1 MAAFALDSP
10 LTIQTLFRPDGP
22 LASHIDGF
30 KARAPQLAMAEAVAR
45 AINGGGRLLVEAGTG
60 TGKTYAYL
68 VPALESGKRVVISTG
83 SKNLQEQLF
92 YRDLPTVAGALAYT
106 PPVALLKGR
115 SNYLCIERMNR
126 LLSES
131 HLQKAEVLSDLVK
144 VKSWSTATLT
154 GDVGD
159 IPGLQEN
166 AEILPHITST
176 NENCLGRD
184 CPYYD
189 DCHLVVARR
198 RAMDAQ
204 VVVINHHLFF
214 ADMAVKDTGFG
225 ELVPEAQVYV
235 FDEAHQLPEIA
246 TNYFGKSVGSRTI
259 QDLAQDIQLAY
270 RAEAQDMAQLGKAAD
285 RLGIASQDLRLAF
298 GVDGG
303 RGNTRDLLRQPLWA
317 QALARLNDALG
328 LCYEVLKLALGRGEQ
343 LDHAF
348 ERISELRTRLEEVLA
363 IDQTGFSY
371 WYDCSRLHFTLN
383 LTPLSVA
390 ERFGAEVLRPEVAWI
405 FTSATLTVDNCF
417 AHFVAEMG
425 LTGSAEL
432 ILDSP
437 FDYAEQ
443 ARLCVPRFLPEP
455 NAFGRGEQLAN
466 LMIPLINRTPGGCFF
481 LCTSHQ
487 VMRQVAEVLRRE
499 IGRTVLLQG
508 EDNKQRLLKSFVEN
522 GRAVLVATSSFW
534 EGIDVRGAAL
544 SCVIIDKLPFAS
556 PDDPLLKARVD
567 DCKLKGGD
575 PFADIQLPKAVIALK
590 QGVGRLIR
598 DRTDHGVLV
607 ICDPRMVNKPYGA
620 TFIKSLP
627 PIPRTRD
634 LDTLGHFFGREAA
647 VEPGEPPF
655 ELKGTPT

>member
-1 MAAFALDSP
+1 M
-10 LTIQTLFRPDGP
+10 TIQTLFKPDGP

-30 KARAPQLAMAEAVAR
+30 KARAPQLEMAEAVAH
-45 AINGGGRLLVEAGTG
+45 AIKSGGRLLVEAGTG

-92 YRDLPTVAGALAYT
+92 YRDLPTITGALSYT

-131 HLQKAEVLSDLVK
+131 HLQKPEILNDLVK
-144 VKSWSTATLT
+144 VKSWSTATDN

-166 AEILPHITST
+166 AEILAHVTST
-176 NENCLGRD
+176 NDNCLGRD

-270 RAEAQDMAQLGKAAD
+270 RAEAHDMAQLGKAAD
-285 RLGIASQDLRLAF
+285 RLAIASQDLRLAF

-303 RGNTRDLLRQPLWA
+303 RGNTRDMLRQPLWG
-317 QALARLNDALG
+317 QALARLNDAIG

-348 ERISELRTRLEEVLA
+348 ERISELRTRLGEVLA
-363 IDQTGFSY
+363 VNQTGFSY

-390 ERFGAEVLRPEVAWI
+390 ERFSAEVQRPEVAWV
-405 FTSATLTVDNCF
+405 FTSATLTVDMRF
-417 AHFVAEMG
+417 DHFKAELG
-425 LTGSAEL
+425 LAGSAEL

-437 FDYAEQ
+437 FDYGEQ
-443 ARLCVPRFLPEP
+443 ARLCVPRYLPEP

-466 LMIPLINRTPGGCFF
+466 LMIPLINKTPGGCFF

-508 EDNKQRLLKSFVEN
+508 EDNKQRLLKEFVEN

-567 DCKLKGGD
+567 DCKLMGGD
-575 PFADIQLPKAVIALK
+575 PFAELQLPKAVIALK

-598 DRTDHGVLV
+598 DRSDHGVLV

-627 PIPRTRD
+627 AIPRTRE
-634 LDTLGHFFGREAA
+634 LGTLGSFFDRTER
-647 VEPGEPPF
+647 GE
-655 ELKGTPT
+655 

>member
-1 MAAFALDSP
+1 M
-10 LTIQTLFRPDGP
+10 TIQTLFKPDGP

-30 KARAPQLAMAEAVAR
+30 KARAPQLEMAEAVAR
-45 AINGGGRLLVEAGTG
+45 AIKSGGRLLVEAGTG

-92 YRDLPTVAGALAYT
+92 YRDLPTITGALSYT

-131 HLQKAEVLSDLVK
+131 HLQKPEVLNDLVK
-144 VKSWSTATLT
+144 VKSWSTATDN

-166 AEILPHITST
+166 AEILAHVTST
-176 NENCLGRD
+176 NDNCLGRD
-184 CPYYD
+184 CPYYN

-270 RAEAQDMAQLGKAAD
+270 RAEAHDMAQLGKAAD
-285 RLGIASQDLRLAF
+285 RLAIASQDLRLAF

-303 RGNTRDLLRQPLWA
+303 RGNTRDMLRQPLWG
-317 QALARLNDALG
+317 QALARLNDAIG

-348 ERISELRTRLEEVLA
+348 ERISELRTRLGEVLA
-363 IDQTGFSY
+363 VNQTGFSY

-390 ERFGAEVLRPEVAWI
+390 ERFSAEVQRPEVAWV
-405 FTSATLTVDNCF
+405 FTSATLTVDMRF
-417 AHFVAEMG
+417 DHFKAELG
-425 LTGSAEL
+425 LAGSAEL

-437 FDYAEQ
+437 FDYGEQ
-443 ARLCVPRFLPEP
+443 ARLCVPRYLPEP
-455 NAFGRGEQLAN
+455 NSFGRGEQLAN
-466 LMIPLINRTPGGCFF
+466 LMIPLINKTPGGCFF

-508 EDNKQRLLKSFVEN
+508 EDNKQRLLKEFVEN

-567 DCKLKGGD
+567 DCKFKGGD
-575 PFADIQLPKAVIALK
+575 PFAELQLPKAVIALK

-598 DRTDHGVLV
+598 DRSDHGVLV

-627 PIPRTRD
+627 AIPRTRE
-634 LDTLGHFFGREAA
+634 LGTLGSFFDRTER
-647 VEPGEPPF
+647 GEQVCRQ
-655 ELKGTPT
+655 LTDLNNG

>member
-1 MAAFALDSP
+1 MHYQSRFRSTFGIMAAFARDPP
-10 LTIQTLFRPDGP
+10 LTIQTLFKPDGP
-22 LASHIDGF
+22 LASHIEGF
-30 KARAPQLAMAEAVAR
+30 KARAPQLEMAEAVAR
-45 AINGGGRLLVEAGTG
+45 AIKSGGRLLVEAGTG

-92 YRDLPTVAGALAYT
+92 YRDLPTITGALSYT

-131 HLQKAEVLSDLVK
+131 HLQKPEILSDLVK
-144 VKSWSTATLT
+144 VKSWSTATDN

-166 AEILPHITST
+166 AEILAHVTST
-176 NENCLGRD
+176 NDNCLGRD

-259 QDLAQDIQLAY
+259 LDLAQDIQLAY
-270 RAEAQDMAQLGKAAD
+270 RAEAHDMGQLGKAAD
-285 RLGIASQDLRLAF
+285 RLSIASQDLRLAF
-298 GVDGG
+298 GIDGG
-303 RGNTRDLLRQPLWA
+303 RGNTRDILRQPLWG
-317 QALARLNDALG
+317 QALARLNDAIG

-348 ERISELRTRLEEVLA
+348 ERVCELRTRLGEVLA
-363 IDQTGFSY
+363 VNQTGFSY
-371 WYDCSRLHFTLN
+371 WYDCSRLHFSLN

-390 ERFGAEVLRPEVAWI
+390 ERFGAEVQKPEVAWI
-405 FTSATLTVDNCF
+405 FTSATLTVDMRF
-417 AHFVAEMG
+417 DHFKAELG
-425 LTGSAEL
+425 LAGSAEL

-466 LMIPLINRTPGGCFF
+466 LMIPLINKTPGGCFF

-508 EDNKQRLLKSFVEN
+508 EDNKQRLLKTFVEN

-575 PFADIQLPKAVIALK
+575 PFAELQLPKAVIALK

-598 DRTDHGVLV
+598 DRSDHGVLV

-627 PIPRTRD
+627 AIPRTRE
-634 LDTLGHFFGREAA
+634 LESLGSFFDRGA
-647 VEPGEPPF
+647 
-655 ELKGTPT
+655 

>member
-1 MAAFALDSP
+1 M
-10 LTIQTLFRPDGP
+10 TIQTLFKPDGP

-30 KARAPQLAMAEAVAR
+30 KARAPQLEMAEAVAG
-45 AINGGGRLLVEAGTG
+45 AIKSGGRLLVEAGTG

-92 YRDLPTVAGALAYT
+92 YRDLPTITGALSYT

-131 HLQKAEVLSDLVK
+131 HLQKPEILNDLVK
-144 VKSWSTATLT
+144 VKSWSTATDN

-166 AEILPHITST
+166 AEILAHVTST
-176 NENCLGRD
+176 NDNCLGRD

-225 ELVPEAQVYV
+225 ELAPEAQVYV

-270 RAEAQDMAQLGKAAD
+270 RAEAHDMAQLGKAAD
-285 RLGIASQDLRLAF
+285 RLAIASQDLRLAF

-303 RGNTRDLLRQPLWA
+303 RGNTRDMLRQPLWG
-317 QALARLNDALG
+317 QALARLNDAIG

-348 ERISELRTRLEEVLA
+348 ERISELRTRLGEVLA
-363 IDQTGFSY
+363 VNQTGFSY

-390 ERFGAEVLRPEVAWI
+390 ERFSAEVQRPEVAWV
-405 FTSATLTVDNCF
+405 FTSATLTVDMRF
-417 AHFVAEMG
+417 DHFKAELG
-425 LTGSAEL
+425 LAGSAEL

-437 FDYAEQ
+437 FDYGEQ
-443 ARLCVPRFLPEP
+443 ARLCVPRYLPEP

-466 LMIPLINRTPGGCFF
+466 LMIPLINKTPGGCFF

-508 EDNKQRLLKSFVEN
+508 EDNKQRLLKEFVEN

-575 PFADIQLPKAVIALK
+575 PFSELQLPKAVIALK

-598 DRTDHGVLV
+598 DRSDHGVLV

-627 PIPRTRD
+627 AIPRTRE
-634 LDTLGHFFGREAA
+634 LGTLGSFFDRTER
-647 VEPGEPPF
+647 GE
-655 ELKGTPT
+655 

>member
-1 MAAFALDSP
+1 MLRDAL
-10 LTIQTLFRPDGP
+10 LTIQTLFKPDGP

-30 KARAPQLAMAEAVAR
+30 KARAPQLEMAEAVAR
-45 AINGGGRLLVEAGTG
+45 AIKSGGRLLVEAGTG

-92 YRDLPTVAGALAYT
+92 YRDLPTITGALSYT

-131 HLQKAEVLSDLVK
+131 HLQKPEILNDLVK
-144 VKSWSTATLT
+144 VKSWSTATDN

-166 AEILPHITST
+166 AEILAHVTST
-176 NENCLGRD
+176 NDNCLGRD

-270 RAEAQDMAQLGKAAD
+270 RAEAHDMAQLGKAAD
-285 RLGIASQDLRLAF
+285 RLAIASQDLRLAF

-303 RGNTRDLLRQPLWA
+303 RGNTRDMLRQPLWG
-317 QALARLNDALG
+317 QALARLNDAIG

-348 ERISELRTRLEEVLA
+348 ERISELRARLGEVLA
-363 IDQTGFSY
+363 VNQTGFSY

-390 ERFGAEVLRPEVAWI
+390 ERFSAEVQRPEVAWV
-405 FTSATLTVDNCF
+405 FTSATLTVDMRF
-417 AHFVAEMG
+417 DHFKAELG
-425 LTGSAEL
+425 LAGSAEL

-437 FDYAEQ
+437 FDYGEQ
-443 ARLCVPRFLPEP
+443 ARLCVPRYLPEP

-466 LMIPLINRTPGGCFF
+466 LMIPLINKTPGGCFF

-508 EDNKQRLLKSFVEN
+508 EDNKQRLLKEFVEN

-575 PFADIQLPKAVIALK
+575 PFAELQLPKAVIALK

-598 DRTDHGVLV
+598 DRSDHGVLV

-627 PIPRTRD
+627 AIPRTRE
-634 LDTLGHFFGREAA
+634 LGTLGSFFDRTER
-647 VEPGEPPF
+647 GE
-655 ELKGTPT
+655 

>member
-1 MAAFALDSP
+1 MAAFARDAP
-10 LTIQTLFRPDGP
+10 LTIQTLFKPDGP

-30 KARAPQLAMAEAVAR
+30 KARAPQLDMAEAVAR
-45 AINGGGRLLVEAGTG
+45 AIKSGGRLLVEAGTG

-92 YRDLPTVAGALAYT
+92 YRDLPTITGALSYT

-131 HLQKAEVLSDLVK
+131 HLQKPEILSDLVK
-144 VKSWSTATLT
+144 VKSWSTATDN

-166 AEILPHITST
+166 AEILAHVTST
-176 NENCLGRD
+176 NDNCLGRD

-225 ELVPEAQVYV
+225 ELVPESQVYV

-259 QDLAQDIQLAY
+259 LDLAQDIQLAY
-270 RAEAQDMAQLGKAAD
+270 RAEAHDMGQLGKAAD
-285 RLGIASQDLRLAF
+285 RLSIASQDLRLAF
-298 GVDGG
+298 GIDGG
-303 RGNTRDLLRQPLWA
+303 RGNTRDLLRQPLWG
-317 QALARLNDALG
+317 QALARLNDAIG

-348 ERISELRTRLEEVLA
+348 ERVCELRTRLGEVLA
-363 IDQTGFSY
+363 VNQTGFSY
-371 WYDCSRLHFTLN
+371 WYDCSRLHFSLN

-390 ERFGAEVLRPEVAWI
+390 ERFGAEVQKPEVAWI
-405 FTSATLTVDNCF
+405 FTSATLTVDNRF
-417 AHFVAEMG
+417 DHFKAELG
-425 LTGSAEL
+425 LAGSAEL

-466 LMIPLINRTPGGCFF
+466 LMIPLINKTPGGCFF

-508 EDNKQRLLKSFVEN
+508 EDNKQRLLKTFVEN

-567 DCKLKGGD
+567 DCKLKGGRSLRRA
-575 PFADIQLPKAVIALK
+575 PAA
-590 QGVGRLIR
+590 QGGDCLE
-598 DRTDHGVLV
+598 TGG
-607 ICDPRMVNKPYGA
+607 GA
-620 TFIKSLP
+620 AYS
-627 PIPRTRD
+627 
-634 LDTLGHFFGREAA
+634 
-647 VEPGEPPF
+647 
-655 ELKGTPT
+655 

>member
-1 MAAFALDSP
+1 M
-10 LTIQTLFRPDGP
+10 TIQTLFKPDGP

-30 KARAPQLAMAEAVAR
+30 KARAPQLEMAEAVAR
-45 AINGGGRLLVEAGTG
+45 AIKSGGRLLVEAGTG

-92 YRDLPTVAGALAYT
+92 YRDLPTITGALSYT

-131 HLQKAEVLSDLVK
+131 HLQKPEILNDLVK
-144 VKSWSTATLT
+144 VKSWSTATDN

-166 AEILPHITST
+166 AEILAHVTST
-176 NENCLGRD
+176 NDNCLGRD

-270 RAEAQDMAQLGKAAD
+270 RAEAHDMAQLGKAAD
-285 RLGIASQDLRLAF
+285 RLAIASQDLRLAF

-303 RGNTRDLLRQPLWA
+303 RGNTRDMLRQPLWG
-317 QALARLNDALG
+317 QALARLNDAIG

-348 ERISELRTRLEEVLA
+348 ERISELRTRLGEVLA
-363 IDQTGFSY
+363 VNQTGFSY
-371 WYDCSRLHFTLN
+371 WYDCSRLHFSLN

-390 ERFGAEVLRPEVAWI
+390 ERFSAEVQRPEVAWV
-405 FTSATLTVDNCF
+405 FTSATLTVDMRF
-417 AHFVAEMG
+417 DHFKAELG
-425 LTGSAEL
+425 LAGCAEL

-437 FDYAEQ
+437 FDYGEQ
-443 ARLCVPRFLPEP
+443 ARLCVPRYLPEP
-455 NAFGRGEQLAN
+455 NAFGRGELLAN
-466 LMIPLINRTPGGCFF
+466 LMIPLINKTPGGCFF

-508 EDNKQRLLKSFVEN
+508 EDNKQRLLKEFVEN

-556 PDDPLLKARVD
+556 PDDPQLKARVD

-575 PFADIQLPKAVIALK
+575 PFSELQLPKAVIALK

-598 DRTDHGVLV
+598 DRSDHGVLV

-627 PIPRTRD
+627 AIPRTRE
-634 LDTLGHFFGREAA
+634 LGTLGSFFDRTER
-647 VEPGEPPF
+647 GE
-655 ELKGTPT
+655 

>member
-1 MAAFALDSP
+1 M
-10 LTIQTLFRPDGP
+10 TIQTLFKPDGP

-30 KARAPQLAMAEAVAR
+30 KARAPQLEMAEAVAR
-45 AINGGGRLLVEAGTG
+45 AIKSGGRLLVEAGTG

-92 YRDLPTVAGALAYT
+92 YRDLPTITGALSYT

-131 HLQKAEVLSDLVK
+131 HLQKPEVLNDLVK
-144 VKSWSTATLT
+144 VKSWSTATDN

-166 AEILPHITST
+166 AEILAHVTST
-176 NENCLGRD
+176 NDNCLGRD

-270 RAEAQDMAQLGKAAD
+270 RAEAHDMAQLGKAAD
-285 RLGIASQDLRLAF
+285 RLAIASQDLRLAF

-303 RGNTRDLLRQPLWA
+303 RGNTRDMLRQPLWG
-317 QALARLNDALG
+317 QALARLNDAIG

-348 ERISELRTRLEEVLA
+348 ERISELRTRLGEVLA
-363 IDQTGFSY
+363 VNQTGFSY

-390 ERFGAEVLRPEVAWI
+390 ERFSAEVQRPEVAWV
-405 FTSATLTVDNCF
+405 FTSATLTVDMRF
-417 AHFVAEMG
+417 DHFKAELG
-425 LTGSAEL
+425 LAGSAEL

-437 FDYAEQ
+437 FDYGEQ
-443 ARLCVPRFLPEP
+443 ARLCVPRYLPEP

-466 LMIPLINRTPGGCFF
+466 LMIPLINKTPGGCFF

-508 EDNKQRLLKSFVEN
+508 EDNKQRLLKEFVEN

-567 DCKLKGGD
+567 DCKLKGAD
-575 PFADIQLPKAVIALK
+575 PFAELQLPKAVIALK

-598 DRTDHGVLV
+598 DRSDHGVLV

-627 PIPRTRD
+627 AIPRTRE
-634 LDTLGHFFGREAA
+634 LGTLGSFFDRTER
-647 VEPGEPPF
+647 GE
-655 ELKGTPT
+655 

>member
-1 MAAFALDSP
+1 M
-10 LTIQTLFRPDGP
+10 TIQTLFKPDGP

-30 KARAPQLAMAEAVAR
+30 KARAPQLEMAEAVAR
-45 AINGGGRLLVEAGTG
+45 AIKSGGRLLVEAGTG

-92 YRDLPTVAGALAYT
+92 YRDLPTITGALSYI

-131 HLQKAEVLSDLVK
+131 HLQKPEVLNDLVK
-144 VKSWSTATLT
+144 VKSWSTATDN

-166 AEILPHITST
+166 AEILAHVTST
-176 NENCLGRD
+176 NDNCLGRD

-235 FDEAHQLPEIA
+235 FDEAHQLAEIA
-246 TNYFGKSVGSRTI
+246 TNYFGKSVGSRTV

-270 RAEAQDMAQLGKAAD
+270 RAEAHDMAQLGKAAD
-285 RLGIASQDLRLAF
+285 RLAIASQDLRLAF

-303 RGNTRDLLRQPLWA
+303 RGNTRDMLRQPLWG
-317 QALARLNDALG
+317 QALARLNDAIG

-348 ERISELRTRLEEVLA
+348 ERICELRTRLGDVLA
-363 IDQTGFSY
+363 VNQTGFSY
-371 WYDCSRLHFTLN
+371 WYDCSRLHFSLN

-390 ERFGAEVLRPEVAWI
+390 ERFSAEVQKPEVAWV
-405 FTSATLTVDNCF
+405 FTSATLTVDMRF
-417 AHFVAEMG
+417 DHFKAELG
-425 LTGSAEL
+425 LAGSAEL

-437 FDYAEQ
+437 FDYGEQ
-443 ARLCVPRFLPEP
+443 ARLCVPRYLPEP

-466 LMIPLINRTPGGCFF
+466 LMIPLINKTPGGCFF

-508 EDNKQRLLKSFVEN
+508 EDNKQRLLKEFVEN

-556 PDDPLLKARVD
+556 PDDPQLKARVD

-575 PFADIQLPKAVIALK
+575 PFVELQLPKAVIALK

-598 DRTDHGVLV
+598 DRSDHGVLV

-627 PIPRTRD
+627 AIPRTRE
-634 LDTLGHFFGREAA
+634 LGTLGSFFDRTEH
-647 VEPGEPPF
+647 GE
-655 ELKGTPT
+655 

>member
-1 MAAFALDSP
+1 M
-10 LTIQTLFRPDGP
+10 TIQTLFKPDGP

-30 KARAPQLAMAEAVAR
+30 VARAPQLAMAEAVSS
-45 AINGGGRLLVEAGTG
+45 AIKSGGRLLVEAGTG

-92 YRDLPTVAGALAYT
+92 YRDLPTITGALSYT

-131 HLQKAEVLSDLVK
+131 HLQKPEVLNDLVK
-144 VKSWSTATLT
+144 VKSWSTATDN

-166 AEILPHITST
+166 AEILAHVTST
-176 NENCLGRD
+176 NDNCLGRD

-235 FDEAHQLPEIA
+235 FDEAHQLAEIA

-270 RAEAQDMAQLGKAAD
+270 RAEAHDMGQLGKAAD
-285 RLGIASQDLRLAF
+285 RLSIASQDLRLAF

-303 RGNTRDLLRQPLWA
+303 RGNTRDMLRQPLWA

-348 ERISELRTRLEEVLA
+348 ERICELRARLGEVLT
-363 IDQTGFSY
+363 INQTGFSY
-371 WYDCSRLHFTLN
+371 WYDCSRLHFSLN
-383 LTPLSVA
+383 ITPLSVA

-405 FTSATLTVDNCF
+405 FTSATLTVDMRF
-417 AHFVAEMG
+417 DHFVAELG
-425 LTGSAEL
+425 LAGSAEL

-455 NAFGRGEQLAN
+455 NVFGRGEQLAQ
-466 LMIPLINRTPGGCFF
+466 LMIPLINKTPGGCFF

-508 EDNKQRLLKSFVEN
+508 EDNKQRLLKEFVEN

-575 PFADIQLPKAVIALK
+575 TFAELQLPKAVIALK

-598 DRTDHGVLV
+598 DRSDHGVLV

-627 PIPRTRD
+627 AIPRTRE
-634 LDTLGHFFGREAA
+634 LGTLGSFFDR
-647 VEPGEPPF
+647 GE
-655 ELKGTPT
+655 

>member
-1 MAAFALDSP
+1 MLRDAL
-10 LTIQTLFRPDGP
+10 LTIQTLFKPDGP

-30 KARAPQLAMAEAVAR
+30 RARAPQLEMAEAVAR
-45 AINGGGRLLVEAGTG
+45 AIKSGGRLLVEAGTG

-92 YRDLPTVAGALAYT
+92 YRDLPTITGALSYT

-131 HLQKAEVLSDLVK
+131 HLQKPEILNDLVK
-144 VKSWSTATLT
+144 VKSWSTATDN

-166 AEILPHITST
+166 AEILAHVTST
-176 NENCLGRD
+176 NDNCLGRD

-270 RAEAQDMAQLGKAAD
+270 RAEAHDMAQLGKAAD
-285 RLGIASQDLRLAF
+285 RLAIASQDLRLAF

-303 RGNTRDLLRQPLWA
+303 RGNTRDMLRQPLWG
-317 QALARLNDALG
+317 QALARLNDAIG

-348 ERISELRTRLEEVLA
+348 ERISELRTRLGEVLA
-363 IDQTGFSY
+363 VNQTGFSY

-390 ERFGAEVLRPEVAWI
+390 ERFSAEVQRPEVAWV
-405 FTSATLTVDNCF
+405 FTSATLTVDMRF
-417 AHFVAEMG
+417 DHFKAELG
-425 LTGSAEL
+425 LAGSAEL

-437 FDYAEQ
+437 FDYGEQ
-443 ARLCVPRFLPEP
+443 ARLCVPRYLPEP

-466 LMIPLINRTPGGCFF
+466 LMIPLINKTPGGCFF

-508 EDNKQRLLKSFVEN
+508 EDNKQRLLKEFVEN

-567 DCKLKGGD
+567 DCKLKGG
-575 PFADIQLPKAVIALK
+575 
-590 QGVGRLIR
+590 R
-598 DRTDHGVLV
+598 
-607 ICDPRMVNKPYGA
+607 
-620 TFIKSLP
+620 SL
-627 PIPRTRD
+627 RR
-634 LDTLGHFFGREAA
+634 AA
-647 VEPGEPPF
+647 VAQGGDCPQAG
-655 ELKGTPT
+655 GGAAHS

>member
-1 MAAFALDSP
+1 MLRDAL
-10 LTIQTLFRPDGP
+10 LTIQTLFKPDGP

-30 KARAPQLAMAEAVAR
+30 KARAPQLEMAEAVAR
-45 AINGGGRLLVEAGTG
+45 AIKSGGRLLVEAGTG

-92 YRDLPTVAGALAYT
+92 YRDLPTITGALSYT

-131 HLQKAEVLSDLVK
+131 HLQKPEVLNDLVK
-144 VKSWSTATLT
+144 VKSWSTATDN

-166 AEILPHITST
+166 AEILAHVTST
-176 NENCLGRD
+176 NDNCLGRD

-270 RAEAQDMAQLGKAAD
+270 RAEAHDMAQLGKAAD
-285 RLGIASQDLRLAF
+285 RLAIASQDLRLAF

-303 RGNTRDLLRQPLWA
+303 RGNTRDMLRQPLWA
-317 QALARLNDALG
+317 QALARLNDAIG

-348 ERISELRTRLEEVLA
+348 ERISELRTRLGEVLA
-363 IDQTGFSY
+363 VNQTGFSY

-390 ERFGAEVLRPEVAWI
+390 ERFSAEVQRPEVAWV
-405 FTSATLTVDNCF
+405 FTSATLTVDMRF
-417 AHFVAEMG
+417 DHFKAELG
-425 LTGSAEL
+425 LAGSAEL

-437 FDYAEQ
+437 FDYGEQ
-443 ARLCVPRFLPEP
+443 ARLCVPRYLPEP

-466 LMIPLINRTPGGCFF
+466 LMIPLINKTPGGCFF

-508 EDNKQRLLKSFVEN
+508 EDNKQRLLKEFVEN

-567 DCKLKGGD
+567 DCKFKGGD
-575 PFADIQLPKAVIALK
+575 PFAELQLPKAVIALK

-598 DRTDHGVLV
+598 DRSDHGVLV

-627 PIPRTRD
+627 AIPRTRE
-634 LDTLGHFFGREAA
+634 LGTLGSFFDRSE
-647 VEPGEPPF
+647 
-655 ELKGTPT
+655 

>member
-1 MAAFALDSP
+1 M
-10 LTIQTLFRPDGP
+10 TIQTLFKPDGP

-30 KARAPQLAMAEAVAR
+30 VARAPQLAMAEAVSS
-45 AINGGGRLLVEAGTG
+45 AIKSGGRLLVEAGTG

-92 YRDLPTVAGALAYT
+92 YRDLPTITGALSYT

-131 HLQKAEVLSDLVK
+131 HLQKPDILNDLVK
-144 VKSWSTATLT
+144 VKSWSTATDN

-166 AEILPHITST
+166 AEILAHVTST
-176 NENCLGRD
+176 NDNCLGRD

-259 QDLAQDIQLAY
+259 QDLAQDMQLAY
-270 RAEAQDMAQLGKAAD
+270 RAEAHDMGQLGKAAD
-285 RLGIASQDLRLAF
+285 RLSIASQDLRLAF

-303 RGNTRDLLRQPLWA
+303 RGNTRDMLRHPLWA

-348 ERISELRTRLEEVLA
+348 ERICELRTRLGEVLA
-363 IDQTGFSY
+363 INQTGFSY
-371 WYDCSRLHFTLN
+371 WYDCSRLHFSLN
-383 LTPLSVA
+383 ITPLSVA

-405 FTSATLTVDNCF
+405 FTSATLTVDMRF
-417 AHFVAEMG
+417 DHFKAELG
-425 LTGSAEL
+425 LAGSAEL

-455 NAFGRGEQLAN
+455 NAFGRGEQLAQ
-466 LMIPLINRTPGGCFF
+466 LMIPLINKTPGGCFF

-508 EDNKQRLLKSFVEN
+508 EDNKQRLLKGFVEN

-575 PFADIQLPKAVIALK
+575 SFADIQLPKAVIALK

-598 DRTDHGVLV
+598 DRSDHGVLV

-627 PIPRTRD
+627 AIPRTRA
-634 LDTLGHFFGREAA
+634 LGTLGNFFDRCE
-647 VEPGEPPF
+647 
-655 ELKGTPT
+655 